1 MGYTEWRTESI
12 NCQRLSELYEDFC
25 IIAQLGGA
33 RTNLIYVEDE
43 GFNDFVKCI
52 YYQFLINKDY
62 ESFVYSLKNMEN
74 SAELNELLLEWKSLV
89 IDNSILFVNF
99 IPDNINDDYAQKLL
113 EYYEQRLLN
122 GLPIGGS
129 RWKKSIGGLT
139 LKLSDN
145 YEKDHFIQLGAF
157 GLKEGCDGIR
167 IDVKT
172 NTILGLSNDELEE
185 DAESILMDDFY
196 NKYIIDG
203 DFFTIPVLETPK
215 LMKLYLENTYLRD
228 EDGTVN
234 YSYRYI

>member
-1 MGYTEWRTESI
+1 
-12 NCQRLSELYEDFC
+12 
-25 IIAQLGGA
+25 
-33 RTNLIYVEDE
+33 
-43 GFNDFVKCI
+43 
-52 YYQFLINKDY
+52 
-62 ESFVYSLKNMEN
+62 MEN

-99 IPDNINDDYAQKLL
+99 VPDNINDDYAQKLL